1 MSQVIDS
8 ALADCLTA
16 SRDRGREHRESE
28 RRVSDRESER
38 QRAEFGV
45 FV

>member
-1 MSQVIDS
+1 MSQVTNS
-8 ALADCLTA
+8 ALAKCLTV
-16 SRDRGREHRESE
+16 SRDRGREHKESE
-28 RRVSDRESER
+28 RRMSDGESER

>member
-16 SRDRGREHRESE
+16 SRDRGREHTESE